1 MICHIADDTQLGT
14 ATKDVKT
21 TIEILNDDLVNISV
35 WMAANKLSLNKSKT
49 IYIYAYRITP
59 KTETV

>member
-1 MICHIADDTQLGT
+1 MFADDTQLGT

-21 TIEILNDDLVNISV
+21 TIEILNDDLANISV

-49 IYIYAYRITP
+49 EYMLYRITP
-59 KTETV
+59 KTETM